1 MRRQRLFPF
10 VAATLSAAL
19 WAYACGDGATEAP
32 PPEAPRP
39 VVIGIVPQTT
49 QLWVRGA
56 TVQLT
61 AQVRDQRARL
71 MSDVA
76 VSWASYDPSVA
87 SVDGSGL
94 VTAIDNGRAT
104 ITATAGSVSGRATVV
119 VLESPDRPTLIALY
133 NTTDGPNWVDAEN
146 WLTDRPLGDWYGVD
160 TDESGRIVSL
170 DLSGEWDSEAGLPIP
185 HGLSGSIPPELG
197 SLTNL
202 ASLDLAYNN
211 LTGRIPAELGNPV
224 NLRWINFTS
233 NNLTGTIPLELG
245 NLERLT
251 MLALG
256 GNALGGE
263 IPPELGNLASL
274 TELYLWRNNLK
285 GSIPP
290 ELGRL
295 ANLTKLY
302 LGGNDLTGSIPPE
315 LGSLPDLTELSLW
328 GNDHTGP
335 IPAEFGGLANLTELH
350 LGGNDLTG
358 PVPPA
363 LGGLT
368 NLTELSLR
376 GNDHTGPIPAELG
389 RLANLTYLHLGD
401 NHLTGPIPPE
411 LGNLTSVERLFL
423 RDNDL
428 AGEIPIELAN
438 LRSATNLSLDG
449 NRLSGFIPPELGNL
463 GDLERLNVASNRLS
477 GTIPRELGRLST
489 LEALFLDY
497 NDLEG
502 SVPPE
507 FGSMS
512 SLEELGLSFNG
523 DLAGALPVELTEL
536 RHLEALVAGGTDLCA
551 PANPVFQN
559 WLAGIFRRRIVSCVE
574 EAPAAAYL
582 VQAVQSRQ
590 FPVPLVAGEK
600 ALLRVFVT
608 GRQTTSAGMPTV
620 RANFYLDG
628 TETHVEEIPGTFT
641 PIPTDVDE
649 SSLMNSAN
657 AEIPDHV
664 VQPGLEMVIDVD
676 PAGMLDPELG
686 VAKRIPET
694 GRLQVDV
701 QEMPPFDLTL
711 IPFIW
716 TETHDS
722 SIVDLTRAMAADPRG
737 HEMFGDMHLLP
748 IGEMRVTAHEPVL
761 SSRNSAFDLLGQT
774 VAIRAM
780 EGRTGHYMSM
790 MGWPVTGAR
799 GVAYRP
805 GRSSFSAPLPST
817 IAHEIGHNLSLRH
830 APCGGAGGPDPSYPY
845 PDGSIGAWGYDFRA
859 AGSLVHPS
867 TPDLMSYCGPP
878 DGVSDYYFTSAL
890 RFRLDDADR
899 VGLRA
904 PPVAA
909 TAARSLLLWGGID
922 PDGVPYLEPAF
933 VVDAPASLPR
943 SVGDHRLIGRTATG
957 AELFSLAFAMPEVP
971 DGNGSSSFAFVLPVR
986 AGWEG
991 SLATITLDGP
1001 GGTITLDGETDLA
1014 MAILRNPGNGQVRGI
1029 LRGPPPE
1036 NQVAAAAAPGA
1047 PGSAFE
1053 VLFSRGMPA
1062 AEAWRR

>member
-10 VAATLSAAL
+10 VAAALSAAL

-49 QLWVRGA
+49 QLWVRGT

-233 NNLTGTIPLELG
+233 NNLTGTIPLELA

-295 ANLTKLY
+295 AYLTKLY

-376 GNDHTGPIPAELG
+376 GNDHMGPIPAELG

-411 LGNLTSVERLFL
+411 LLT
-423 RDNDL
+423 
-428 AGEIPIELAN
+428 
-438 LRSATNLSLDG
+438 
-449 NRLSGFIPPELGNL
+449 
-463 GDLERLNVASNRLS
+463 
-477 GTIPRELGRLST
+477 
-489 LEALFLDY
+489 
-497 NDLEG
+497 
-502 SVPPE
+502 
-507 FGSMS
+507 
-512 SLEELGLSFNG
+512 
-523 DLAGALPVELTEL
+523 
-536 RHLEALVAGGTDLCA
+536 
-551 PANPVFQN
+551 
-559 WLAGIFRRRIVSCVE
+559 
-574 EAPAAAYL
+574 
-582 VQAVQSRQ
+582 
-590 FPVPLVAGEK
+590 
-600 ALLRVFVT
+600 
-608 GRQTTSAGMPTV
+608 
-620 RANFYLDG
+620 
-628 TETHVEEIPGTFT
+628 
-641 PIPTDVDE
+641 
-649 SSLMNSAN
+649 
-657 AEIPDHV
+657 
-664 VQPGLEMVIDVD
+664 
-676 PAGMLDPELG
+676 
-686 VAKRIPET
+686 
-694 GRLQVDV
+694 
-701 QEMPPFDLTL
+701 
-711 IPFIW
+711 
-716 TETHDS
+716 
-722 SIVDLTRAMAADPRG
+722 
-737 HEMFGDMHLLP
+737 
-748 IGEMRVTAHEPVL
+748 
-761 SSRNSAFDLLGQT
+761 
-774 VAIRAM
+774 
-780 EGRTGHYMSM
+780 
-790 MGWPVTGAR
+790 
-799 GVAYRP
+799 
-805 GRSSFSAPLPST
+805 
-817 IAHEIGHNLSLRH
+817 
-830 APCGGAGGPDPSYPY
+830 
-845 PDGSIGAWGYDFRA
+845 DF
-859 AGSLVHPS
+859 
-867 TPDLMSYCGPP
+867 
-878 DGVSDYYFTSAL
+878 
-890 RFRLDDADR
+890 
-899 VGLRA
+899 
-904 PPVAA
+904 
-909 TAARSLLLWGGID
+909 
-922 PDGVPYLEPAF
+922 
-933 VVDAPASLPR
+933 
-943 SVGDHRLIGRTATG
+943 
-957 AELFSLAFAMPEVP
+957 
-971 DGNGSSSFAFVLPVR
+971 
-986 AGWEG
+986 
-991 SLATITLDGP
+991 
-1001 GGTITLDGETDLA
+1001 
-1014 MAILRNPGNGQVRGI
+1014 
-1029 LRGPPPE
+1029 
-1036 NQVAAAAAPGA
+1036 
-1047 PGSAFE
+1047 
-1053 VLFSRGMPA
+1053 
-1062 AEAWRR
+1062 